1 MDKKVL
7 NEVKRNRELM
17 GINESELDEQGFID
31 ALKRGVEK
39 GKEFAK
45 KIFNKK
51 NKEGDE
57 ASSPSPEVKPDELN
71 KEDNNPIETGRINEY
86 NIEFE
91 IYPDFTNFYI
101 KGMNLE
107 TSKKQMRLFAETK
120 LNIPDISI
128 YYIEKENVDIES
140 TTGTVKGVKLLYQV
154 PNDKINLS

>member
-1 MDKKVL
+1 MDKKIL
-7 NEVKRNRELM
+7 NEINRNRELM
-17 GINESELDEQGFID
+17 GLNESEVNEQGFID
-31 ALKRGVEK
+31 TLKSGVEK

-45 KIFNKK
+45 KIFSKK
-51 NKEGDE
+51 NKGGDDD
-57 ASSPSPEVKPDELN
+57 SFPNPEVEPDESN
-71 KEDNNPIETGRINEY
+71 IEDNNPIESGYINEF

-91 IYPDFTNFYI
+91 IYPTFTNFYI

-128 YYIEKENVDIES
+128 YYKEQENVDIES

-154 PNDKINLS
+154 PNNKINLT